1 MLCVLYIYIYTIQA
15 PSVSF
20 SRRGVYRREG
30 GEKGIAGAPAVWALH
45 RRFLHS
51 HHAGWM
57 DAERE
62 REILWGRR
70 WAFESESIARERGR
84 EIFRWPRRDK
94 GLSRW
99 G

>member
-1 MLCVLYIYIYTIQA
+1 MCYVFYIYIYIYTIQA

-30 GEKGIAGAPAVWALH
+30 GEKGIAGAPAVWALQ
-45 RRFLHS
+45 RGFLHS

-62 REILWGRR
+62 RERFCGG
-70 WAFESESIARERGR
+70 E
-84 EIFRWPRRDK
+84 D
-94 GLSRW
+94 GLSRVRV
-99 G
+99 